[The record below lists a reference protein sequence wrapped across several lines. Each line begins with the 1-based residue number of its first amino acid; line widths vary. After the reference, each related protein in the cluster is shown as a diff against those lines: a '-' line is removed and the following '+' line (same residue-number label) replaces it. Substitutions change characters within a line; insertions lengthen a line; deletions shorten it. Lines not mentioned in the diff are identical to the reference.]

1 MTDSDGENGGSGSK
15 DGDDAVRD
23 LLLAHS
29 DHRAVRAVFEAH
41 TGTGSADPTDLIEAA
56 RATDGDLAL
65 VARDGAAD
73 VYVRWNPDR
82 SRYERL
88 SLWPPWTLAG
98 YDHADRAAVES
109 LLEDAADVRP
119 VPRGETPFA
128 SPGTLASLGDP
139 FF

>member
-1 MTDSDGENGGSGSK
+1 MTDSDGENGGSGSE

-29 DHRAVRAVFEAH
+29 DHRAVRAVFDAH
-41 TGTGSADPTDLIEAA
+41 TGEGAADPVDLIEAA

-98 YDHADRAAVES
+98 YDHADRDGVAS

-119 VPRGETPFA
+119 VPHEETAFA

-139 FF
+139 FL